1 MAAYV
6 FFINQLKHKA
16 GTKLADMFT
25 IGQIRAEEGLQRRF
39 GCSSINIQ

>member
-6 FFINQLKHKA
+6 FSFNQLKHKA

-25 IGQIRAEEGLQRRF
+25 IGQSRAEEGLQCIF